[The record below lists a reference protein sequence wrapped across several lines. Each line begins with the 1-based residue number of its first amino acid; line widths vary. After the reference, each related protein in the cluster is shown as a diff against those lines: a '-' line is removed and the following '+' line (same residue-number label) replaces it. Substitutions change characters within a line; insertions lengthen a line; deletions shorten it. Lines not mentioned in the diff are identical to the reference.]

1 MPDINAKIK
10 LTGEGEYRQ
19 ALQNLNAQQKVL
31 NAEVKLSKAE
41 MGENTKSTEALTAK
55 SDILGRSIK
64 AQEEKVRLM
73 REQLEKTASAYGAT
87 STKTLNMEASVKNAE
102 AELAKMRG
110 ELKSNQDELDKAAKS
125 TGSLGDK
132 LQGLA
137 DKLGIQLPQ
146 GAKQGIQ
153 ALGGVS
159 ASAASLATDA
169 ALLVAAL
176 VKVEKALFD
185 MTKEAA
191 SAADEL
197 LTLSQQTG
205 VSAEDLQKFQYASE
219 FVDVSVET
227 LQGSLAKLTLNISK
241 AAEGNDKLA
250 ATFGGLGIPLQN
262 VDGTMRDSYD
272 VFLDV
277 IDALGR
283 IQNQTERDATAMTI
297 FGKSAQDLNP
307 LINAGSKTLKDL
319 GDEAEKTGY
328 VLDDLALNK
337 LAAMDDA
344 MQTLDKTQEG
354 LQKNLSAQFA
364 PYATEAIEKVNKA
377 FQLLGQA
384 VVDSGAADALG
395 MILKS
400 VLGLLSPLDDM
411 NGDKLPKLTAM
422 LQNVA
427 RFCALI
433 ADTASVA
440 YNTLALIT
448 NLASF
453 HWDRVGKN
461 WDAIETGLGWTGHSN
476 YQQIIGSQKGWK
488 YDSSTGWVTKGQLDV
503 EDAWKLYQDA
513 GGSGTREYWDM
524 IGRPTQPVQV
534 DATYEEA
541 SPEYLAYLR
550 EQDRKKRNQ
559 GLVVGYNAVGTANW
573 RGGWTWVGENGP
585 ELVNLPR
592 GSQVLPAQESRQA
605 TGGDVFNITID
616 AKSVREFNDI
626 VQMAQTA
633 RMRMRKEV
641 LA

>member
-1 MPDINAKIK
+1 MPADINAKIK
-10 LTGEGEYRQ
+10 LSGEQEYKQ
-19 ALQNLNAQQKVL
+19 ALANINAQQKVL
-31 NAEVKLSKAE
+31 NAEMKLSQAE
-41 MGENTKSTEALTAK
+41 FGKQTKSTEALTAK
-55 SDILGRSIK
+55 GDVLTKSIT
-64 AQEEKVRLM
+64 AQEQKVKLM
-73 REQLEKTASAYGAT
+73 REQLEKTASAYGET

-102 AELAKMRG
+102 AELARMRG
-110 ELKSNQDELDKAAKS
+110 ELKSNQDELDKTTES

-137 DKLGIQLPQ
+137 DKLGIQLPR
-146 GAKQGIQ
+146 GAQQGIQ

-159 ASAASLATDA
+159 ASAASLATGA

-197 LTLSQQTG
+197 LTLSQQVG
-205 VSAEDLQKFQYASE
+205 VSTEDLQKFQYASE

-241 AAEGNDKLA
+241 ATEGNDELV
-250 ATFGGLGIPLQN
+250 ATFEGLGVRVEN

-283 IQNQTERDATAMTI
+283 IQNQTERDATAMSI

-307 LINAGSKTLKDL
+307 LINAGSKTLKNL

-364 PYATEAIEKVNKA
+364 PYATEAIEKVSKA
-377 FQLLGQA
+377 FQILGEA
-384 VVDSGAADALG
+384 VVQSGAADALG
-395 MILKS
+395 LILQS
-400 VLGLLSPLDDM
+400 ALGLLKPLDDL
-411 NGDKLPKLTAM
+411 NGDKLPRLTQM
-422 LQNVA
+422 LGGVA
-427 RFCALI
+427 KICAAISDTVSVIVNALGFVTSVFGLRFSDAGR
-433 ADTASVA
+433 
-440 YNTLALIT
+440 Y
-448 NLASF
+448 
-453 HWDRVGKN
+453 GKN
-461 WDAIETGLGWTGHSN
+461 VLTSFGVYGTNN
-476 YQQIIGSQKGWK
+476 YQKISAIQEQNATNWATEQNGYGSWYADGMYYASKDAYYQELWRNSG
-488 YDSSTGWVTKGQLDV
+488 DSQ
-503 EDAWKLYQDA
+503 
-513 GGSGTREYWDM
+513 YWDFESWKH
-524 IGRPTQPVQV
+524 Q
-534 DATYEEA
+534 
-541 SPEYLAYLR
+541 
-550 EQDRKKRNQ
+550 K
-559 GLVVGYNAVGTANW
+559 GYNAGGTQNW